1 MRRAQGGTIRRL
13 ASDGGRKT
21 EGGARQ
27 RAEQDESLLGILRRR
42 RRRRGGRGESV
53 GEQGRRITA
62 KQEAHDV
69 CERSHQNTVGCRREA
84 GGAFEN
90 GARTLA
96 RLASMMTG
104 RAWREAGGACEKR
117 VDLGLLAPILRPTR
131 KRGGCDRFF
140 YDRSERSKARSLKKA
155 SLHLALTH
163 THTVFLTHRSI
174 SRSISRRYLS
184 LHLPIRNFTDLSLT
198 SRLRPRRRSHPSR
211 ARGRARVRRSGRAGP
226 CT

>member
-1 MRRAQGGTIRRL
+1 MEGRRRRAQGGTIRRL

-27 RAEQDESLLGILRRR
+27 RAEQDESLLGIL

-140 YDRSERSKARSLKKA
+140 YDRSERSLQGAVSQKSVPAPGSYTHAHIFSHAQVDLALHLSQIPLSSSPYKKFYGSQSHFTPSPKKA
-155 SLHLALTH
+155 
-163 THTVFLTHRSI
+163 
-174 SRSISRRYLS
+174 
-184 LHLPIRNFTDLSLT
+184 
-198 SRLRPRRRSHPSR
+198 
-211 ARGRARVRRSGRAGP
+211 
-226 CT
+226 